1 MKKIVAFAAALV
13 AGCSAFAIDAVTVM
27 TQAHD
32 VEKPA
37 FTMSKVKMD
46 LIEKSSLCFL
56 TALLSAVHAWQLLF
70 LHLV

>member
-37 FTMSKVKMD
+37 FTTS
-46 LIEKSSLCFL
+46 
-56 TALLSAVHAWQLLF
+56 
-70 LHLV
+70 